1 MPKVSVIIP
10 THNPGN
16 YFIPLIKSVIKQ
28 TLTDIEII
36 IIDDGSTDGTRE
48 IIKGCALVDNRI
60 QYIFREKNPS
70 EVFGEKYS
78 VDIGRSMA
86 KGEYIVIIDHDDE
99 LMLNMLEELYNNS
112 ENGTIDVIQGKSFSI
127 DENNEISWIAPNF
140 WPQITTIYNINNLD
154 NQEIYKHLIAAAPQ
168 TWVNLIRNDFQKN
181 IELIDAVYNDST
193 FIWEAKIMAKSFKYI
208 PKFLYIHNDHHSS
221 TSGMNNHNKYYKH
234 IFINFHRLKEILLNL
249 KVDSNILIIYTL
261 FEFHTLMYMKNG
273 NFTDIIFN
281 DFMNQFTIELNNNIN
296 LENILY
302 NEDLEIYNQIKSGNY
317 SNITKFDYSNIK

>member
-60 QYIFREKNPS
+60 QYIFRKKNPS

-127 DENNEISWIAPNF
+127 DENNEISWVAPNF
-140 WPQITTIYNINNLD
+140 QPQITTIYNINDLD

-168 TWVNLIRNDFQKN
+168 AWVNLIRNDFQKD
-181 IELIDAVYNDST
+181 IELIDAVYNDSS
-193 FIWEAKIMAKSFKYI
+193 FMWEVKIMAKSFKYI
-208 PKFLYIHNDHHSS
+208 PKFLYIHNDHHNS

-234 IFINFHRLKEILLNL
+234 IFINFRRLKEILLNL

-261 FEFHTLMYMKNG
+261 FEFNTLMYMKNG
-273 NFTDIIFN
+273 NFTDTIFN

-296 LENILY
+296 IENILC
-302 NEDLEIYNQIKSGNY
+302 NEDLEIYNQIKSGDY